1 MGEEPEYESYCH
13 FRLGVNVRASV
24 TGLKDEGT
32 GTSVGIRKDLSRE

>member
-24 TGLKDEGT
+24 TGLKDEET
-32 GTSVGIRKDLSRE
+32 GMLAGIQEDLSHE